1 MGYCLNRLDEPVLM
15 AVPKPM
21 QNEFGIHYRLESC
34 GSVFL
39 RRGICFS
46 KLMQQL
52 AVFYWRISP
61 AQKAFSF
68 LVPGC
73 LILVTFCEGIG
84 KEVTCERTVNSPMR
98 DLHSKGNN

>member
-1 MGYCLNRLDEPVLM
+1 M
-15 AVPKPM
+15 
-21 QNEFGIHYRLESC
+21 
-34 GSVFL
+34 
-39 RRGICFS
+39 
-46 KLMQQL
+46 

-84 KEVTCERTVNSPMR
+84 KEVTCERTVNSSMR
-98 DLHSKGNN
+98 DLHSKGMSNKPVSKLTSASFCFFIALRYTRYMIILSVQVG